1 MSWMDS
7 WSRPKKNAATPPP
20 LYLTSDQVRYCHTCG
35 RVIGSR
41 KSNSAKTAAT
51 EVKFCSERC
60 KRHKLRPA
68 DRRIEAAFAALL
80 DGQDASK
87 YAAVQGDSAPGDEIT
102 KTTSNQDPFGEK
114 PHDKYD
120 YSKNNNKKKQQKV
133 KGDPR
138 ILVTCSEVEVLIY
151 GSREDPEKTFGR
163 KKNRARRG
171 VADDD
176 VWKSIDMVDSD
187 TDTGTAE
194 TASADEEGFESHST
208 KVLDNRGVPLANA
221 LEDNADADADADVVK
236 MKGRVRPP
244 QSESDVNGSVGGE
257 KGWAEKIH
265 ETPEMLQ
272 KRREGQRRAEEK
284 EMVKCAARR
293 AVVFGLE
300 SNRVLA
306 GEGKKGKKGRDDE
319 EGEPKQEGRRMCE
332 AVMHGAVVEPSY
344 AKGDW
349 SIRWREE

>member
-1 MSWMDS
+1 MCLEDKKETDS
-7 WSRPKKNAATPPP
+7 ACP
-20 LYLTSDQVRYCHTCG
+20 
-35 RVIGSR
+35 GSR

-51 EVKFCSERC
+51 EVKFCSDRC

-68 DRRIEAAFAALL
+68 DKRIEAAFAALL

-87 YAAVQGDSAPGDEIT
+87 FAAVQENQPSSGEAEIT
-102 KTTSNQDPFGEK
+102 KVASNQDTTGEK

-120 YSKNNNKKKQQKV
+120 YSKSNSKKKQQKV

-138 ILVTCSEVEVLIY
+138 ILVSCSEVETLIY

-171 VADDD
+171 VADGD
-176 VWKSIDMVDSD
+176 VWKSIDMMDSD
-187 TDTGTAE
+187 TDSGTAE
-194 TASADEEGFESHST
+194 TASADEDAIDTGST
-208 KVLDNRGVPLANA
+208 KVMDNRGVPLAEA
-221 LEDNADADADADVVK
+221 LEGDADADVVK
-236 MKGRVRPP
+236 IKGRVRPP

-257 KGWAEKIH
+257 KGWAEKII

-300 SNRVLA
+300 SSRVLA
-306 GEGKKGKKGRDDE
+306 GEVKKGKKGKDDE
-319 EGEPKQEGRRMCE
+319 DGEAKQEGRRLCE

>member
-1 MSWMDS
+1 MHYETRSYYLLVTDTQ
-7 WSRPKKNAATPPP
+7 SRISKAHSKT
-20 LYLTSDQVRYCHTCG
+20 DQRQP
-35 RVIGSR
+35 GSR

-51 EVKFCSERC
+51 EVKFCSDRC

-68 DRRIEAAFAALL
+68 DKRIEAAFAALL

-87 YAAVQGDSAPGDEIT
+87 FAAVQEGQSPAEAEIT
-102 KTTSNQDPFGEK
+102 KTVSNQSNGEK

-120 YSKNNNKKKQQKV
+120 YSKANSKKKQQKV

-138 ILVTCSEVEVLIY
+138 ILVSCSEVETLIY

-187 TDTGTAE
+187 TDTDTGTAE
-194 TASADEEGFESHST
+194 TASADEDAIDTRST
-208 KVLDNRGVPLANA
+208 KVMDNRGVPLADA
-221 LEDNADADADADVVK
+221 LEGDADAEADVVK
-236 MKGRVRPP
+236 IKGRVRPP

-257 KGWAEKIH
+257 KGWAEKII

-300 SNRVLA
+300 SSRVLA
-306 GEGKKGKKGRDDE
+306 GEGKKGKKGKDDE
-319 EGEPKQEGRRMCE
+319 GGEAKQEGRRMCE

>member
-1 MSWMDS
+1 M
-7 WSRPKKNAATPPP
+7 
-20 LYLTSDQVRYCHTCG
+20 
-35 RVIGSR
+35 
-41 KSNSAKTAAT
+41 
-51 EVKFCSERC
+51 
-60 KRHKLRPA
+60 
-68 DRRIEAAFAALL
+68 
-80 DGQDASK
+80 
-87 YAAVQGDSAPGDEIT
+87 QGDSAAGEEIT
-102 KTTSNQDPFGEK
+102 KTVSNQDVEK
-114 PHDKYD
+114 AHDKYD
-120 YSKNNNKKKQQKV
+120 YSKSNSKKKQQKV

-138 ILVTCSEVEVLIY
+138 ILVSCREVETLIF

-171 VADDD
+171 FADDD

-194 TASADEEGFESHST
+194 TVSADEDALENGGVKISDD
-208 KVLDNRGVPLANA
+208 KGVPLAEA
-221 LEDNADADADADVVK
+221 LEGDAEADVVK
-236 MKGRVRPP
+236 IKGRVRPP
-244 QSESDVNGSVGGE
+244 QSESEVNGSVGGE
-257 KGWAEKIH
+257 KGWAERIH

-300 SNRVLA
+300 SSRVMA
-306 GEGKKGKKGRDDE
+306 GEGKKGKKAKDDE
-319 EGEPKQEGRRMCE
+319 VGETKHEGRRMCE

>member
-20 LYLTSDQVRYCHTCG
+20 LYLTSSEVRYCHVCG

-41 KSNSAKTAAT
+41 KSNTAKSAAT
-51 EVKFCSERC
+51 EVKFCSDRC
-60 KRHKLRPA
+60 KRHKLRSV
-68 DRRIEAAFAALL
+68 DKRIEAAFAALL
-80 DGQDASK
+80 DGQDASQF
-87 YAAVQGDSAPGDEIT
+87 AA
-102 KTTSNQDPFGEK
+102 
-114 PHDKYD
+114 
-120 YSKNNNKKKQQKV
+120 KQQKV

-138 ILVTCSEVEVLIY
+138 ILVSCSEVETLIF

-171 VADDD
+171 FADDD
-176 VWKSIDMVDSD
+176 VWKSVDMVDSD

-194 TASADEEGFESHST
+194 TVSADEDTTETGGGDT
-208 KVLDNRGVPLANA
+208 
-221 LEDNADADADADVVK
+221 DADVVK
-236 MKGRVRPP
+236 LKGRVRPP
-244 QSESDVNGSVGGE
+244 QSESEVNGSIGGE
-257 KGWAEKIH
+257 KGWAERIH

-300 SNRVLA
+300 SSRQ
-306 GEGKKGKKGRDDE
+306 EGK
-319 EGEPKQEGRRMCE
+319 RMCE

-349 SIRWREE
+349 FIRWREE